1 MADFLAEISSSGL
14 NIELFWRTFVP
25 IFWQLTVAL
34 AALAIGLWLSRRIQR
49 RILLY
54 LVALPH
60 VDETAAQFISRAVYA
75 ALLVVVAVV
84 VLTQL
89 GVNTSSLIAVLG
101 GAALAIGLALQGTLG
116 NLAAGLQLMLLRPLS
131 VGSVVQAGGT
141 TGTVDTISLLTTLVR
156 TFNGERVVVPNSA
169 LVGGNVLN
177 YTQLDVRRLVADVG
191 IAYGEDARRTRDI
204 LMDLAR
210 NHELVLQDPE
220 PDVWVTALGDSS
232 VTLSLRVWTKRE
244 DYVPVLREILL
255 LIKERLDKENVEIP
269 FPQRVIEIKG
279 REFER
284 GVIYAP
290 FSSSGGTG
298 AR

>member
-89 GVNTSSLIAVLG
+89 GVKTSSLIAVLG

-279 REFER
+279 GSLREE
-284 GVIYAP
+284 
-290 FSSSGGTG
+290 
-298 AR
+298 